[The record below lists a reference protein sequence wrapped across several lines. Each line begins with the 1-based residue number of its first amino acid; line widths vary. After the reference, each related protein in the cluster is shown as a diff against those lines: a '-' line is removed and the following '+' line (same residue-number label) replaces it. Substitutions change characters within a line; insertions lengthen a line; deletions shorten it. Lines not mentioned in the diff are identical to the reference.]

1 MVKSKLKASKAESA
15 QPAKHEAPK
24 ASDASKSSAAQWLW
38 RVFNLGWPRGHEEGS
53 NEWGAWNLIS
63 EEDALR
69 LASEDANDVYEFVPY
84 IPTTPI
90 QPR

>member
-1 MVKSKLKASKAESA
+1 MAKSKLNASKAQSA
-15 QPAKHEAPK
+15 QTAKPEAPI
-24 ASDASKSSAAQWLW
+24 ASDASKPSTAQWLW

-84 IPTTPI
+84 IPKTPT